1 MATHKIRYTWICTF
15 DDGTEKEIPFH
26 ESYYFWEQ
34 KGKYLIS
41 WLEEMIEEEN
51 IVAKPLFITE
61 KMVVEECE
69 PYKIIIG
76 L

>member
-1 MATHKIRYTWICTF
+1 MATHKTHYIWICTF
-15 DDGTEKEIPFH
+15 DDGTEKEIPWH
-26 ESYYFWEQ
+26 NCYCFWEQ
-34 KGKYLIS
+34 KEKYLIL
-41 WLEEMIEEEN
+41 WLEKMIKKEN